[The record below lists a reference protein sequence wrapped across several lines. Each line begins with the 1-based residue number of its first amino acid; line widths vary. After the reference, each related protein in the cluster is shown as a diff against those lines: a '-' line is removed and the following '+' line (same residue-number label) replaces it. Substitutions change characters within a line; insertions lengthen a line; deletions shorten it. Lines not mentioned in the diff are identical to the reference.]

1 MRNKIFIG
9 ILFFVFGISNAI
21 SQGCSQ
27 CKMLAEQA
35 GTADEGSFGSNINYG
50 ILYLMI
56 IPYLMLMFLFRTQ
69 ITRFLQGLFKTA
81 SK

>member
-1 MRNKIFIG
+1 MRYKLVAIIVAFILWITNG
-9 ILFFVFGISNAI
+9 F

-27 CKMLAEQA
+27 GKMLAEQA
-35 GTADEGSFGSNINYG
+35 GTADEASFGSNINYG

-69 ITRFLQGLFKTA
+69 IKRFLQGLFKTPI
-81 SK
+81 K

>member
-1 MRNKIFIG
+1 MRFRLFTVAMIFFLG
-9 ILFFVFGISNAI
+9 ITDCF

-35 GTADEGSFGSNINYG
+35 GTADEASFGSNINFG

-56 IPYLMLMFLFRTQ
+56 IPYLMLMFLFRNQ
-69 ITRFLQGLFKTA
+69 IKRFLQSLFKTA

>member
-1 MRNKIFIG
+1 MRYKLVAIIVAFILG
-9 ILFFVFGISNAI
+9 FTNGF

-35 GTADEGSFGSNINYG
+35 GTADEASFGSNINYG

-69 ITRFLQGLFKTA
+69 IKRFLQGLFKTA

>member
-1 MRNKIFIG
+1 MRFKLFTIV
-9 ILFFVFGISNAI
+9 LFFFLGIEKVF

-35 GTADEGSFGSNINYG
+35 GTADEASFGSNINFG

-56 IPYLMLMFLFRTQ
+56 IPYLMLMFLFRNQ
-69 ITRFLQGLFKTA
+69 LKRFLKSLFKPA

>member
-1 MRNKIFIG
+1 MRYKLVSIILALILG
-9 ILFFVFGISNAI
+9 ITNGF

-69 ITRFLQGLFKTA
+69 IQRFLRGLFKTA

>member
-1 MRNKIFIG
+1 MRYKLVAIIVVL
-9 ILFFVFGISNAI
+9 ILGVTDGF

-35 GTADEGSFGSNINYG
+35 GTADEASFGSNINLG

-69 ITRFLQGLFKTA
+69 IKRFLQGLFKTA

>member
-69 ITRFLQGLFKTA
+69 IKRFLQGLFKTA